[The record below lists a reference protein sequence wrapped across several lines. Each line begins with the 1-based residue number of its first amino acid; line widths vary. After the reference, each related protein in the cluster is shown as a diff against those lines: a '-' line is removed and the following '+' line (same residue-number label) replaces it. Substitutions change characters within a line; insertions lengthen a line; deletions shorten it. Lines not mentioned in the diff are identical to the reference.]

1 MVRIG
6 RAVARLRF
14 RFRHL
19 SRTAV
24 AAWLDDWAWTE
35 GRWYAASAAALAGL
49 LLLLLIPWKAVVAPP
64 GVPRRSSRR
73 PAKRPSLW
81 TWLYFHLGDAPLE
94 PSELNARDAAATS
107 SRRSHWPSTTTTR
120 RFLRRR
126 AGGRRRPTAVRSRAS
141 AAWADSTFS
150 PLAAVPGLT
159 AGAASAAASAWAS
172 IPAAAAPAS
181 ASAPAAA
188 GIATD

>member
-35 GRWYAASAAALAGL
+35 GRWYAASAVHLAGL

-64 GVPRRSSRR
+64 ARPGVRLAAQRS
-73 PAKRPSLW
+73 
-81 TWLYFHLGDAPLE
+81 D
-94 PSELNARDAAATS
+94 
-107 SRRSHWPSTTTTR
+107 
-120 RFLRRR
+120 R
-126 AGGRRRPTAVRSRAS
+126 AGGRGS
-141 AAWADSTFS
+141 FS
-150 PLAAVPGLT
+150 PGDDPW
-159 AGAASAAASAWAS
+159 SRRS
-172 IPAAAAPAS
+172 
-181 ASAPAAA
+181 
-188 GIATD
+188 